1 MAASFSHSYS
11 SPLREIT
18 LHSDGENITV
28 LYVSDMLREGNTRAT
43 PIMIPCHRVI
53 GSNGN
58 LTGYSGGLTRK
69 LKLLELEGVDIF
81 QLSKH

>member
-1 MAASFSHSYS
+1 RKIPGMSPQAVGRVAANNKI
-11 SPLREIT
+11 L
-18 LHSDGENITV
+18 
-28 LYVSDMLREGNTRAT
+28 
-43 PIMIPCHRVI
+43 IMIPCHRVI

-58 LTGYSGGLTRK
+58 LTGYSGGLPRK